1 MGERIERNSIWPP
14 PDARWIVRVFGRIDI
29 SSQSGEK
36 PHFRSKS
43 VNSLFSYLV
52 LHPGIEISRFILEE
66 TIWPESDCGRQAQ
79 NLRRAIADLRD
90 ALEGGIERGSLIQTK
105 RDVVRLNSELLAS
118 DTQRFVEL
126 IDFGFEKGHEDSL
139 SEIVS
144 IYGGPLL
151 TPLSDEWIYPYR
163 LEFEELFAQSVAK
176 LCQMKVATGAAKDAI
191 RIGRAALLSA
201 PNRED
206 IHVALIQGYRVAG
219 LEAEAIRQFEDLEK
233 MMDEEW
239 GEQPSSQAWEAL
251 EKDLFAETLPASSRD
266 RVIVA
271 ESEPAGG
278 AMAIQSPFYIRRLA
292 DEYAEE
298 YLERGESIILVQGPR
313 QVGKSSLLAR
323 MLQHGR
329 NVGIKSVFTD
339 FQTIGESQLKDESF
353 LYRALAYSFA
363 SQLKLNLD
371 LSSSW
376 NKWLGPNMNLD
387 ALMSGLLEQVDG
399 KVCWGIDEADALFNR
414 PYAGDFYG
422 LLRSWHNRR
431 ALDPTGPWGK
441 LTLVLSYATE
451 AHLFITDLNQSPF
464 NVGLKVAVRDF
475 TRSEV
480 ETLAARFEV
489 VDRADVLAV
498 LDVANGHPFLTRR
511 ALAFLKQGSSSEE
524 LRSSAPLVDGPF
536 GDHLHRILASV
547 TYDAQIL
554 QEVKNVLANKPISN
568 PVNGYRLMSAGVL
581 ATNSSTGTFRVP
593 AYEHYLRAALG

>member
-1 MGERIERNSIWPP
+1 MGERIERISIWPP

-52 LHPGIEISRFILEE
+52 LHPGIEISRFFLEE
-66 TIWPESDCGRQAQ
+66 TFWPDSDCDKQAQ

-90 ALEGGIERGSLIQTK
+90 ALEIGIERGSLIQTK
-105 RDVVRLNSELLAS
+105 RDVVKLNSEMVAS
-118 DTQRFVEL
+118 DAQRFIEL
-126 IDFGFEKGHEDSL
+126 IDYGLEKGHEDSL
-139 SEIVS
+139 SELVT

-151 TPLSDEWIYPYR
+151 SPLPEEWIYPHR
-163 LEFEELFAQSVAK
+163 LEYEELFAQSVSK
-176 LCQMKVATGAAKDAI
+176 LCQIKISIGAAKDSI
-191 RIGRAALLSA
+191 RIGRAALLAA

-206 IHVALIQGYRVAG
+206 IHISLIHGYRIAG

-239 GEQPSSQAWEAL
+239 GEEPSAQAKDAL
-251 EKDLFAETLPASSRD
+251 EKNIFEISSNKTGRD
-266 RVIVA
+266 RVILA

-278 AMAIQSPFYIRRLA
+278 AMAISSPFYIRRSA
-292 DEYAEE
+292 DDYAEE
-298 YLERGESIILVQGPR
+298 YLDRGESIILIQGPR

-323 MLQHGR
+323 MLDYGR
-329 NVGIKSVFTD
+329 SQGVETVFTD

-353 LYRALAYSFA
+353 LYRALAHSFA

-371 LSSSW
+371 FHSAW
-376 NKWLGPNMNLD
+376 NEWLGPNMNLD
-387 ALMSGLLEQVDG
+387 SMIGELLERTPG
-399 KVCWGIDEADALFNR
+399 KVCWGIDEADALFSR
-414 PYAGDFYG
+414 AYAGDFYG

-431 ALDPTGPWGK
+431 ALDPTGPWSK

-489 VDRADVLAV
+489 VDRDDVLAV

-511 ALAFLKQGSSSEE
+511 ALAFLKQGSTPEE

-547 TYDAQIL
+547 TYDPQIL
-554 QEVKNVLANKPISN
+554 QEVKNVLAAQPISN
-568 PVNGYRLMSAGVL
+568 PVNGYRLMSAGIL
-581 ATNSSTGTFRVP
+581 ATNSSAGTFRVP
-593 AYEHYLRAALG
+593 VYEHYLRAALG